1 MPASKTLVIVESP
14 AKAKTIGKYLGDDY
28 EVMASV
34 GHVRDLAHPRDL
46 PADMKKGPS
55 GKFGIDL
62 ENDFAPFY
70 VTTDRGKKTV
80 ADLKKAAKN
89 ASSILLATDE
99 DREGEAIAWHLLE
112 VLKPTVPVKR
122 MVFHEITQESIT
134 RATGETRELDVDLVD
149 AQETRRILDRLYGF
163 EVSPVLWRRVSGA
176 KSAGRVQ
183 SPALRLIVDRELE
196 RRAFVTAD
204 YSDIDAIVVKDSG
217 EKFSV
222 SLSRLDGRR
231 VASGRDFSEEGQLT
245 SEAVLLSAA
254 DAGALQ
260 EILGSPDVRPTVRS
274 VEPKPYT
281 RRPAAPFTTST
292 LQQEA
297 GRKLRFSAQQTMSIA
312 QGLYENGHIT
322 YMRTDSVTLS
332 AQAISAARASATE
345 LYGAKSVPAEPRL
358 YKGKSK
364 NAQEAHEAV
373 RPAGDRFAT
382 PSELS
387 GVLRSDEMR
396 LYDLIW
402 KRTVASQM
410 VDAKGETVTVTLEA
424 TPLPVASGVSFGSAD
439 FTASGTVL
447 SDKGFLQAYQ
457 EGNDEEAAEDASD
470 DDALLP
476 TVAVGEA
483 LSISEVVAKSHTTQ
497 PPARF
502 TEASLVKALEEKGIG
517 RPSTYASIIS
527 VIIDRSYVVRRGS
540 ALVPQ
545 WIAFPVTRLLRERF
559 SDLVDYDYTAGLE
572 EDLDRIA
579 RGEYKRGE
587 WLHRFYFGDADNRG
601 LKKVA
606 EDATEEIDARELN
619 TLEISP
625 TINLRVGKYGPFLE
639 VTDEETGEVR
649 NVNLP
654 PELAPDELTPERA
667 QELADAPPVVDRVLG
682 VDPETGRD
690 IVAKKGRFGPYV
702 TEILPEP
709 EVPEGEE
716 APKKKKKVLE
726 KPKTA
731 SLFQSMDIETVD
743 LETALRLLSL
753 PRDVGLD
760 PESGEMITS
769 QNGRYGPYLK
779 KGTDTRSLD
788 SEEKIFEIDVEGALA
803 RFAEPKY
810 AGRRQAQ
817 ALKTFEAD
825 PVSGKPILLKDGRFG
840 PYVTDGE
847 INATVPRGMTLEE
860 LDFEA
865 AVQLIADKRAKGPS
879 PKRVTKKAPAKKT
892 AAKKT
897 GTAKTVTKKP
907 AGKKAAT
914 KKTASGLPKAKTPGT
929 KTVTITEAD

>member
-1 MPASKTLVIVESP
+1 VATTKKLVIVESP

-46 PADMKKGPS
+46 PPEVKKSPA
-55 GKFGIDL
+55 GKFAIDI
-62 ENDFAPFY
+62 ENDFEPFY

-80 ADLKKAAKN
+80 ADLKRAAKN
-89 ASSILLATDE
+89 ASEILLATDE

-112 VLKPTVPVKR
+112 VLKPKVPVRR
-122 MVFHEITQESIT
+122 MVFHEITPESIQKASDST
-134 RATGETRELDVDLVD
+134 RDLDVALVD

-183 SPALRLIVDRELE
+183 SPALKLIVDRELE
-196 RRAFVTAD
+196 RRAFVSATYA
-204 YSDIDAIVVKDSG
+204 DIDAMGNKASG
-217 EKFSV
+217 ESFKV
-222 SLSRLDGRR
+222 SLTKLDDRR
-231 VASGRDFSEEGQLT
+231 VASGRDFSDLGQL
-245 SEAVLLSAA
+245 EGDAVLLGEAEA
-254 DAGALQ
+254 TTVATLLQ
-260 EILGSPDVRPTVRS
+260 SSEIAPAVTK

-297 GRKLRFSAQQTMSIA
+297 GRKLRYSASQTMSIA

-322 YMRTDSVTLS
+322 YMRTDSVSLS
-332 AQAISAARASATE
+332 AQAITAARAAAQS
-345 LYGAKSVPAEPRL
+345 LYGANSVPAEPRV

-364 NAQEAHEAV
+364 NSQEAHEAV
-373 RPAGDRFAT
+373 RPAGDVFAS
-382 PSELS
+382 PSELAS
-387 GVLRSDEMR
+387 VLRSDELK

-410 VDAKGETVTVTLEA
+410 VDAKGETVSITIEA
-424 TPLPVASGVSFGSAD
+424 QPLPAAEGVSFQKATLS
-439 FTASGTVL
+439 ASGTIL
-447 SDKGFLQAYQ
+447 SERGFLQAYQ
-457 EGNDEEAAEDASD
+457 EGKDDESAEGEKEAEAILPPLSVGDAITISD
-470 DDALLP
+470 
-476 TVAVGEA
+476 VE
-483 LSISEVVAKSHTTQ
+483 AKSHNTQ
-497 PPARF
+497 PPARY

-517 RPSTYASIIS
+517 RPSTYASIIQ
-527 VIIDRSYVVRRGS
+527 VIIDRNYVVRRGT

-545 WIAFPVTRLLRERF
+545 WIAFPVTRLLQERF
-559 SDLVDYDYTAGLE
+559 SDLVDYDFTAELE

-579 RGEYKRGE
+579 RGETQRGE
-587 WLHRFYFGDADNRG
+587 WLHKFYFGDGEHRG
-601 LKKVA
+601 LKEVA
-606 EDATEEIDARELN
+606 LAATEEIDARALN

-639 VTDEETGEVR
+639 VTDPDTGEVK

-654 PELAPDELTPERA
+654 LELAPDELTPEKA
-667 QELADAPPVVDRVLG
+667 QQLADEPPVVDRVLG
-682 VDPETGRD
+682 VDPVTGLE

-702 TEILPEP
+702 TEVLPEP
-709 EVPEGEE
+709 EAPAED
-716 APKKKKKVLE
+716 APKKKKATAP

-731 SLFQSMDIETVD
+731 SLFQSMDIETID
-743 LETALRLLSL
+743 LDTALRLLAL
-753 PRDVGLD
+753 PREVGLD
-760 PESGEMITS
+760 PESGEMITA

-788 SEEKIFEIDVEGALA
+788 SEEKIFEIDVEGALQ

-810 AGRRQAQ
+810 GGRRQAS
-817 ALKTFEAD
+817 ALKTFDAD

-847 INATVPRGMTLEE
+847 INATVPRGMPLDD

-865 AVQLIADKRAKGPS
+865 AVQLIADKRAKGPA
-879 PKRVTKKAPAKKT
+879 PKRTAAKKAPAKKKA

-897 GTAKTVTKKP
+897 T
-907 AGKKAAT
+907 
-914 KKTASGLPKAKTPGT
+914 T
-929 KTVTITEAD
+929 KTVGKKKATPSKSGNPSSKTTKTVEIRDED